1 MNAAKDPLR
10 ILVVANETVGGRA
23 LIDAVRKHAETAHDE
38 LRPFHVTVV
47 CPQNQP
53 KHGYVVYD
61 ESVRT
66 AAENRLATTLA
77 QLREVGIEADGEI
90 MDPDP
95 YNATMDAFHHH
106 GADQIIISTHPET
119 RSGWLRRDLIDRVRD
134 ASGVP
139 VEHVVVDLDADRADA
154 TRTLVVANQTVG
166 GEPLIGLLKGKAQES
181 PHRFIVIS
189 PQGGSDEEG
198 GDGPERLAHTLQR
211 LHDEGLDAT
220 GQVMDPDP
228 FTAIQNALQFYA
240 VDEIVISTFPSTR
253 SGWLRNDLVGRVQAS
268 TSMPVEHVV
277 VKPSEAK
284 EGATA

>member
-1 MNAAKDPLR
+1 MSKEPLR

-23 LIDAVRKHAETAHDE
+23 LIDAVRKHAEKAHDQ

-53 KHGYVVYD
+53 KAGYVVYD
-61 ESVRT
+61 ETVRH

-95 YNATMDAFHHH
+95 YNATMDAFGQY
-106 GADQIIISTHPET
+106 GADEIIISTHPET

-134 ASGVP
+134 AAGVN
-139 VEHVVVDLDADRADA
+139 VEHVIVDLDADRADA
-154 TRTLVVANQTVG
+154 TRTLVIANQTIG
-166 GEPLIGLLKGKAQES
+166 GEPLIGLLKGKANES
-181 PHRFIVIS
+181 PHRFIVIA
-189 PQGGSDEEG
+189 PQGGSSEEG
-198 GDGPERLAHTLQR
+198 EPHAHERLAHTLHR

-253 SGWLRNDLVGRVQAS
+253 SGWLRSDLVGRVQAS
-268 TSMPVEHVV
+268 TSKPVEHVV
-277 VKPSEAK
+277 VQPSEAE
-284 EGATA
+284 EGARA